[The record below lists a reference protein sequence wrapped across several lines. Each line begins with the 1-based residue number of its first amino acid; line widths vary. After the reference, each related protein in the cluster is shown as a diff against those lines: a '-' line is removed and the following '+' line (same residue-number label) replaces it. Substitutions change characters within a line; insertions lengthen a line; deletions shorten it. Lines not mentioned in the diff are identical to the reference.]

1 MNSTVIL
8 SVKTRNVNRF
18 LKGLYKLNIEV
29 LSVEIINYKELRLEI
44 NEDDID
50 KVKKLSVLN
59 EINVIDY
66 KGKIKRK
73 NVFLY
78 NKTFFISL
86 LIGTLILIF
95 LSNVIFSIEVSHSN
109 KELREFIISELKNN
123 GIHTFQLRKNFK
135 NLEKVKN
142 KILEDNK
149 SKLEW
154 LEIERIG
161 TKYIV
166 KVEERIINSI
176 NKDNRVGDIISTH
189 DAVIK
194 KIIVEK
200 GVKVKEVNDYVK
212 KGETIISGSIYLNE
226 EIKEKVKAIGEVYG
240 EVWYKLSVEYPV
252 IDDKREETGSYFDTY
267 SFNFFNKTIS
277 IKKNLY
283 NLSYKKSNIII
294 KNDIIPISIT
304 KDRIYELKPISGIY
318 TEGEALLNAKEYAN
332 KKMSSLLKKD
342 EYIIGDKVL
351 NYKVNSNTIYI
362 DVFYKVYI
370 NITGFKEG

>member
-166 KVEERIINSI
+166 KAEERIINSI

>member
-166 KVEERIINSI
+166 KAEERIINSI

-194 KIIVEK
+194 KIMVEK
-200 GVKVKEVNDYVK
+200 GIKVKEVNDYVK